1 MERWERQSTLVL
13 QVFAFGLCAAMAA
26 NAADS
31 RQVDLPTRTRGAHK
45 VVVAKAV
52 SVTPAWRTTEHGDR
66 LIVSQV
72 ALQVEETF
80 KGTSASSMWL
90 EVEGGT
96 IDGVTLAVSSL
107 TPIKVGERA
116 VFFLD
121 ETSSGVHLPHLK
133 GMGILKLDTS
143 NRIQGSSLNLD
154 EVRRLVRSV
163 R

>member
-1 MERWERQSTLVL
+1 MERWERRSTLVL
-13 QVFAFGLCAAMAA
+13 KVFAITLCAAMSA

-31 RQVDLPTRTRGAHK
+31 RQVDVPTRTRGAGK

-80 KGTSASSMWL
+80 KGTPASTMWL

-96 IDGVTLAVSSL
+96 IDGLTLAVSSL
-107 TPIKVGERA
+107 TPMKAGDRA

-121 ETSSGVHLPHLK
+121 ETSSGMHLPHLK
-133 GMGILKLDTS
+133 GMGIMKLDTN
-143 NRIQGSSLNLD
+143 NRIQGSSLSLD

>member
-1 MERWERQSTLVL
+1 MERRKSTLVL
-13 QVFAFGLCAAMAA
+13 QVLALSLCAAMSA

-31 RQVDLPTRTRGAHK
+31 RQIDLPTRTRGARK
-45 VVVAKAV
+45 IVVAKAV
-52 SVTPAWRTTEHGDR
+52 SVTPGWRTTEHGDR

-80 KGTSASSMWL
+80 KGTPASLVWL

-96 IDGVTLAVSSL
+96 IDGVTLEVSSL
-107 TPIKVGERA
+107 TPMKAGERA

-133 GMGILKLDTS
+133 GMGIMKLDA
-143 NRIQGSSLNLD
+143 NDRIQGSSLRLE
-154 EVRRLVRSV
+154 EVRRQVLSV

>member
-1 MERWERQSTLVL
+1 MKRWERRSTLVL
-13 QVFAFGLCAAMAA
+13 QILAVSLCAAVSAI
-26 NAADS
+26 AADS

-45 VVVAKAV
+45 IVVAKAL
-52 SVTPAWRTTEHGDR
+52 SVTPGWRTTVHGDR
-66 LIVSQV
+66 LIVSEV

-80 KGTSASSMWL
+80 KGTPASLIWL

-107 TPIKVGERA
+107 TPIKAGERA

-121 ETSSGVHLPHLK
+121 ESSSGVHMPHLK
-133 GMGILKLDTS
+133 GMGIMKLDA
-143 NRIQGSSLNLD
+143 NDRIQGGSLRLE
-154 EVRRLVRSV
+154 EVRRQILSV

>member
-1 MERWERQSTLVL
+1 MERRKSTLVL
-13 QVFAFGLCAAMAA
+13 QVFALSLCAAMSA

-31 RQVDLPTRTRGAHK
+31 RQIDLPTRTRGARK
-45 VVVAKAV
+45 IVVAKAV
-52 SVTPAWRTTEHGDR
+52 SVTPGWRTTEHGDR

-80 KGTSASSMWL
+80 KGTPASLVWL

-96 IDGVTLAVSSL
+96 IDGVTLEVSSL
-107 TPIKVGERA
+107 TPMKAGERA

-133 GMGILKLDTS
+133 GMGIMKLDA
-143 NRIQGSSLNLD
+143 NDRIQGSSLRLE
-154 EVRRLVRSV
+154 EVRRQVLSV